1 MPRSEVWKGDGER
14 IDEYKVICTDDNY
27 LESGQRYGLMEDE
40 RSISGQK
47 RICHC
52 YGYTRGWCEHRFL
65 PYFLIVMYPMVY
77 LMGYYSGLISNCI
90 CSNGSSP
97 M

>member
-14 IDEYKVICTDDNY
+14 IDEDKVIGTDDNY

-47 RICHC
+47 RICYC
-52 YGYTRGWCEHRFL
+52 LGYTQGWCEHRFL
-65 PYFLIVMYPMVY
+65 PVCLLFMYPLVY
-77 LMGYYSGLISNCI
+77 LIGYYSGFYSNHDCDG
-90 CSNGSSP
+90 SNLLD
-97 M
+97 

>member
-1 MPRSEVWKGDGER
+1 MPRAEP
-14 IDEYKVICTDDNY
+14 DEEHVVSSNEPREPGRDL

-47 RICHC
+47 RICYC
-52 YGYTRGWCEHRFL
+52 LGYTQGWCERRFL
-65 PYFLIVMYPMVY
+65 PYFLLVMYPIVF
-77 LMGYYSGLISNCI
+77 LIGYYSGYISNCI
-90 CSNGSSP
+90 CENGSSP

>member
-1 MPRSEVWKGDGER
+1 MPRAEE
-14 IDEYKVICTDDNY
+14 DDH

-47 RICHC
+47 RICFC
-52 YGYTRGWCEHRFL
+52 VGYTQGLCKNRIL
-65 PYFLIVMYPMVY
+65 PYFVICMYPIVY
-77 LMGYYSGLISNCI
+77 LIGYYSGFTSNHI
-90 CSNGSSP
+90 CQDS